1 MAEGR
6 VKWFNEKKG
15 FGFIESDEG
24 GDIFVHYSAIQSPG
38 FRTLT
43 ENQRV
48 SFDVEQGQKGPAAT
62 NVKIL

>member
-15 FGFIESDEG
+15 FGFIESDEC